1 MRVGVR
7 VRVRVTSGAIASGS
21 TALSLAALWHHS
33 GSAHSYEREP
43 SQKVVIATRRGWPD
57 ELEAT
62 RWRVANMSLQHGY
75 RLQTRGCSQ

>member
-1 MRVGVR
+1 M
-7 VRVRVTSGAIASGS
+7 
-21 TALSLAALWHHS
+21 SLAALWHHS

-43 SQKVVIATRRGWPD
+43 SQKVVIATWRGWRRG

-62 RWRVANMSLQHGY
+62 RWRVANMSLQRGY